1 MKIFKNGVAA
11 FVILI
16 IFLIIVP
23 LSTVILDFMF
33 VMNLAISFIILLTTM
48 YIKEPLQ
55 FSIFPSLLLVTTML
69 RLALN
74 ISSTRSIL
82 SNGGYAGEVVQT
94 FGSFVIGGNVVIGLL
109 IFLIIVLV
117 QFIVITKGS
126 ERVAEVSE

>member
-33 VMNLAISFIILLTTM
+33 VMNLAISFIIL

-55 FSIFPSLLLVTTML
+55 FSIFLPF
-69 RLALN
+69 
-74 ISSTRSIL
+74 
-82 SNGGYAGEVVQT
+82 AGHHHAPAGAQY
-94 FGSFVIGGNVVIGLL
+94 
-109 IFLIIVLV
+109 FLHPVYPE
-117 QFIVITKGS
+117 QR
-126 ERVAEVSE
+126 RVCR